1 VLIEKLKLIKLAL
14 KEWHMHQ
21 SKNLPARI
29 ICLKD
34 RIAAIDVKGETTILT
49 EEEIE
54 ELHGY
59 SEEMFSL
66 TRINSSICWQ
76 QSRLQWL
83 REGDANSKFF
93 HNIMSSRSRR
103 NTIPFFLV
111 DGLLVEGVDN
121 VRAAVFNHFSSHFKA
136 HRVSRPSMEGM
147 QFRSLSV
154 RERVDLIKPFSLEE
168 VKAVVWDCD
177 NFKSHGPDGISFGFI
192 IFFGIC

>member
-1 VLIEKLKLIKLAL
+1 MLKCWESFPGYDSFVRVKWSSFLLEGCGGYVLKEKLKLIKLAL
-14 KEWHMHQ
+14 KEWHVHH

-49 EEEIE
+49 EEEIL

-103 NTIPFFLV
+103 NTLPFFLV
-111 DGLLVEGVDN
+111 DGVVGVSPN
-121 VRAAVFNHFSSHFKA
+121 SQS
-136 HRVSRPSMEGM
+136 VSIE
-147 QFRSLSV
+147 
-154 RERVDLIKPFSLEE
+154 
-168 VKAVVWDCD
+168 
-177 NFKSHGPDGISFGFI
+177 FGFVS
-192 IFFGIC
+192 

>member
-1 VLIEKLKLIKLAL
+1 MLKCWETFPGYDSFVREKWSSFILEGWGGYVLKEKLKLIKLAL
-14 KEWHMHQ
+14 KEWHVRH

-29 ICLKD
+29 ISLKE
-34 RIAAIDVKGETTILT
+34 RIAAIDVKAENTLLT

-54 ELHGY
+54 DLHGY

-93 HNIMSSRSRR
+93 HNIMSSRSRQ

-111 DGLLVEGVDN
+111 DGVLIEGVDN
-121 VRAAVFNHFSSHFKA
+121 VRAAVFNHISSHFKA
-136 HRVSRPSMEGM
+136 SRVSRPSMEGL
-147 QFRSLSV
+147 QFRTLSV
-154 RERVDLIKPFSLEE
+154 R
-168 VKAVVWDCD
+168 
-177 NFKSHGPDGISFGFI
+177 G
-192 IFFGIC
+192 